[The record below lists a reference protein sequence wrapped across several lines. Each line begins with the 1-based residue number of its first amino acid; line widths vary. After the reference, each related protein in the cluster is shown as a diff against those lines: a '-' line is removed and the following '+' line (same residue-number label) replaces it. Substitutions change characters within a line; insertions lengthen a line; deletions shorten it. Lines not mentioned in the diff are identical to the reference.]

1 MWNIQYEI
9 RCYRRLSKVKW
20 QDHVTNNEARSQ
32 VRQWTVMDTIRQKK
46 LQLFTH
52 ICRMPDDRLLKTLML
67 GMVEGE
73 RQPGRPTRR
82 WINDVL
88 VCCDKDVKEAVM
100 MTEDWDNWRRFGC
113 YGHRDHGI
121 RRRRRRH
128 KIGSEGR
135 VSELFCAVLCNTI
148 VRNHNAH

>member
-1 MWNIQYEI
+1 
-9 RCYRRLSKVKW
+9 
-20 QDHVTNNEARSQ
+20 
-32 VRQWTVMDTIRQKK
+32 MDTIRQKK
-46 LQLFTH
+46 LQLFSH
-52 ICRMPDDRLLKTLML
+52 ICRMPDDRLLKTPML

-88 VCCDKDVKEAVM
+88 VCCDKDIKEAVI
-100 MTEDWDNWRRFGC
+100 MTEDRDNWRRFGC
-113 YGHRDHGI
+113 YDPRDHGI

-128 KIGSEGR
+128 KDGSEGR
-135 VSELFCAVLCNTI
+135 LSELFYAVLCNTI